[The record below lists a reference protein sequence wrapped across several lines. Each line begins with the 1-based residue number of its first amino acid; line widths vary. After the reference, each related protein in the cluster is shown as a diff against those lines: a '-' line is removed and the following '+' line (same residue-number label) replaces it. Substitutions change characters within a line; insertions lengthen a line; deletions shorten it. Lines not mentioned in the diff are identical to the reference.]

1 MAGCGEKREIA
12 LSWLERLT
20 NASMPKAHPPPRTP
34 PTPLSTRNGD
44 AESSQG
50 SFQSRLQAGSE
61 SPATTAAASHTCRS
75 ATTECVPSETST
87 LRLTTSGVERSL
99 GARLERR
106 AHERQLK
113 RHVLA
118 QRLRQSRSWRG
129 RGTMPWRALLNGKR
143 LRTAAALAHRRERLC
158 GAAFGGWL
166 LLVSR
171 AAAARGCKEGVLRI
185 CALRLRCRHTQRRG
199 LIRMRE
205 MAAVHAERAAG
216 ALRAVRAGW
225 LRRILAG
232 WALVARAARDQQAA
246 ELLRR
251 ELEVV
256 EALRRLHL
264 RVAIAAWVARGER
277 RRLRRAARAYK
288 QQLLSRVDAWLEGM
302 DASANTQGRQ
312 GSGRLLP
319 RVPPLP

>member
-1 MAGCGEKREIA
+1 MNRY
-12 LSWLERLT
+12 R
-20 NASMPKAHPPPRTP
+20 
-34 PTPLSTRNGD
+34 D
-44 AESSQG
+44 
-50 SFQSRLQAGSE
+50 
-61 SPATTAAASHTCRS
+61 
-75 ATTECVPSETST
+75 
-87 LRLTTSGVERSL
+87 
-99 GARLERR
+99 ARLAAEAAKAEAEAEAHVRR
-106 AHERQLK
+106 ARARRAQAAQQREAKAADERA
-113 RHVLA
+113 A
-118 QRLRQSRSWRG
+118 QRRAAGEARTELARLHARRALLRRFGWK
-129 RGTMPWRALLNGKR
+129 PWRALLNGKR